1 MDLVF
6 QEKSIA
12 YLQKLVSQAKSQ
24 EETAEVIIQD
34 RDPDIGRIV
43 GCWGI
48 PVIRSKELQQ
58 NTMGVSGGITAWV
71 LYVPED
77 GSAPRQAATYLP
89 FTMKWDIPSTERD
102 GSMLVTCGLQS
113 IDARMVNSRKLLVR
127 ATVSCEASLHTSG
140 EAVFHTLENPPK
152 ELEVLR
158 DRLSLRLPSEVAEKS
173 FTLDDELE
181 LPGGTPE
188 IDRIVAY
195 QLTPQVRDSKVLG
208 EKALFKGICGIH
220 LIYMTP
226 EERLATWDFE
236 LPFSQYT
243 ELSRHYDQEETLQ
256 TSLLLTGTEL
266 DTAEDRRHLL
276 LKCGICAQCSVLCE
290 QVLDVVMD
298 LYGVRQA
305 VKPEFSTLPIRSRLD
320 RQQLQTMAEIQF
332 PMRGSSLIDST
343 VLPGTSRVSR
353 SGDNA
358 SIEIPVWCSI
368 LYYDEDGSLQG
379 RNSRDSTRAEL
390 RLADGCPLESTGQPS
405 GPVQWTPGSAGTQVR
420 IPMSIIAD
428 SYSDQ
433 ELTMVSGAQVADAI
447 RPDPNRPSVI
457 IRAPSPEDT
466 LWTLAKT
473 YGSTVSAIQGAN
485 HLNGGISGNEKLLL
499 IPIL

>member
-1 MDLVF
+1 MDLTF

-12 YLQKLVSQAKSQ
+12 YLQKMVSQVKSQ
-24 EETAEVIIQD
+24 EETAEVNVQD

-58 NTMGVSGGITAWV
+58 NTMGVSGGISAWV

-77 GSAPRQAATYLP
+77 GSAPRQTATYLP
-89 FTMKWDIPSTERD
+89 FSMKWDIPNTERD
-102 GSMLVTCGLQS
+102 SSMQVICSLQS
-113 IDARMVNSRKLLVR
+113 IDARMVSSRKLLVR
-127 ATVSCEASLHTSG
+127 ATVSCEATLYTSA

-158 DRLSLRLPSEVAEKS
+158 DRLSLRLPAEAAEKS

-208 EKALFKGICGIH
+208 EKALFKGICGVH
-220 LIYMTP
+220 LIYMAP

-256 TSLLLTGTEL
+256 STLLLTGVEL
-266 DTAEDRRHLL
+266 DVAEDRRHLL
-276 LKCGICAQCSVLCE
+276 LKCGLCAQCTVLAE
-290 QVLDVVMD
+290 QVLDMVVD
-298 LYGVRQA
+298 LYGIRQA
-305 VKPEFSTLPIRSRLD
+305 VKPEFAALPIRSRLD
-320 RQQLQTMAEIQF
+320 RQQLPSVAEVQF
-332 PMRGSSLIDST
+332 PMRSSSLIDST
-343 VLPGTSRVSR
+343 VLSGTPRVNR
-353 SGDNA
+353 NGDSA
-358 SIEIPVWCSI
+358 AIEVPVWCCI
-368 LYYDEDGSLQG
+368 LYYDEDGTLQG
-379 RNSRDSTRAEL
+379 RSSRDSAKAEVH
-390 RLADGCPLESTGQPS
+390 LAEGCPLEASGQIA
-405 GPVQWTPGSAGTQVR
+405 GPVQWAPGSSGTQVR
-420 IPMSIIAD
+420 IPISITVD
-428 SYSDQ
+428 SYANQ
-433 ELTMVSGAQVADAI
+433 ELTMVSGAQVAEPI

-457 IRAPSPEDT
+457 IRAPGPEDT
-466 LWTLAKT
+466 LWTLAKA

-485 HLNGGISGNEKLLL
+485 HLSGNIIGNEKMLL